1 MRSSAALVAALL
13 TAVCATAPPPDPAQI
28 ERGRK
33 IFIGTCAG
41 YCHVARGQGL
51 GNAPDLLDCDWRH
64 GGNDADIL
72 AVIRNGVPG
81 TAMLGFAGKLP
92 DADLQRV
99 LAYLRAASRCRR
111 RREVCTGHGYLGRNL
126 RARRR
131 AIRGMEHSRRGEG
144 GFFKRGGRWLVE

>member
-13 TAVCATAPPPDPAQI
+13 AAACASAPSRDPAEI

-64 GGNDADIL
+64 GGTDDDIL

-92 DADLQRV
+92 DAELLRV
-99 LAYLRAASRCRR
+99 LAYLRAASHCA
-111 RREVCTGHGYLGRNL
+111 
-126 RARRR
+126 AR
-131 AIRGMEHSRRGEG
+131 G
-144 GFFKRGGRWLVE
+144 LQ